1 MRRRMCALI
10 FFMYFCS
17 EFFEIWKTIHR
28 ICWIWKTMFTFF
40 PSTLWP
46 LSWIFKMATIFFW
59 NPAISQLLI
68 ILDTW
73 FWCLHIHFRG
83 QGIQWDNSE
92 CDTMHTRYS
101 NWGINQTSLLE
112 NVFFYNCKE
121 QSMWDVTTIKNINN
135 LYFFEFTDVPWVQ
148 RYQIIRFIVEQRT
161 LTVTVII
168 WFAFVVMRV
177 IVIFAL
183 CVANT

>member
-1 MRRRMCALI
+1 
-10 FFMYFCS
+10 
-17 EFFEIWKTIHR
+17 
-28 ICWIWKTMFTFF
+28 MFTFF
-40 PSTLWP
+40 PSTLWLP
-46 LSWIFKMATIFFW
+46 SWIFKMATIFFW

-83 QGIQWDNSE
+83 QGIQWDNLE
-92 CDTMHTRYS
+92 CDTIHTRYS

-121 QSMWDVTTIKNINN
+121 QSMWDVTRIKNINN
-135 LYFFEFTDVPWVQ
+135 LYFFEFTDVLWVQ

-168 WFAFVVMRV
+168 WFAIVVMRV
-177 IVIFAL
+177 SVIFAL
-183 CVANT
+183 CVAKT

>member
-1 MRRRMCALI
+1 
-10 FFMYFCS
+10 
-17 EFFEIWKTIHR
+17 
-28 ICWIWKTMFTFF
+28 MFTFF

-46 LSWIFKMATIFFW
+46 PSWIFKMATIFFW

-73 FWCLHIHFRG
+73 FWCLNLHFRG
-83 QGIQWDNSE
+83 QWIQWDNVE
-92 CDTMHTRYS
+92 CDTIHTRYS

-121 QSMWDVTTIKNINN
+121 QSMWDVTRIKNINN
-135 LYFFEFTDVPWVQ
+135 LYFFEFTDVLWVQ

-168 WFAFVVMRV
+168 WFAIVVMRV
-177 IVIFAL
+177 SVMFAL
-183 CVANT
+183 CVAKT